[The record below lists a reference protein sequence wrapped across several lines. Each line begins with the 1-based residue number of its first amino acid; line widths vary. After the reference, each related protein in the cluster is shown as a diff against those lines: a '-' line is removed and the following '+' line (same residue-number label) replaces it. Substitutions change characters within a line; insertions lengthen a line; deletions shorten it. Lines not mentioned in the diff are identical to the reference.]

1 MIGDLIFRLIK
12 LSGRKHGRHGDYF
25 RTVSGRKF
33 WPLDPRIE
41 DLCIEDIAHSLAHQC
56 RFAGHTDTHYS
67 IGEHSVRGSYYL
79 DTIEDAFAFLFHD
92 ATEAYLIDMPRPM
105 KRTGLFGWLYRKYES
120 QLEEVIA
127 RFLALPCPMPSQIKT
142 VDNRMLATERRDVR
156 TLAGP
161 TQNTEGTIPYP
172 EIIEAW
178 TAERAKFEFMRRFN
192 ELINRELYT

>member
-1 MIGDLIFRLIK
+1 MFGNVFFK
-12 LSGRKHGRHGDYF
+12 LLKCFHRRNGRHGEYF

-41 DLCIEDIAHSLAHQC
+41 DLDIDDMAHSLAHQC

-67 IGEHSVRGSYYL
+67 IAEHSVRGSYYL

-92 ATEAYLIDMPRPM
+92 APEAYLIDMPRPI
-105 KRTGLFGWLYRKYES
+105 KRTGLFGWLYCKYED
-120 QLEEVIA
+120 QLWRLIA
-127 RFLALPCPMPSQIKT
+127 RFFGLPFAMKPQIKE

-156 TLAGP
+156 KMAGNS
-161 TQNTEGTIPYP
+161 QNTEGTVPYA
-172 EIIEAW
+172 EIIEPW
-178 TAERAKFEFMRRFN
+178 TAERAKVEFMRRFN